1 MSLFNILSKIK
12 FNIKFFLLKNKI
24 KDMNNNI
31 TSDNL
36 DILDIRNISVLTDIF
51 NKHFDPDKHVPILYL
66 VLQTD
71 TLKNTG
77 LIDVKLLMLE
87 VEKPVDK
94 NKK

>member
-1 MSLFNILSKIK
+1 MK
-12 FNIKFFLLKNKI
+12 
-24 KDMNNNI
+24 
-31 TSDNL
+31 TYSDNSNI
-36 DILDIRNISVLTDIF
+36 DILDITNNYLLTDIF

-66 VLQTD
+66 VLDIQEGPNATD